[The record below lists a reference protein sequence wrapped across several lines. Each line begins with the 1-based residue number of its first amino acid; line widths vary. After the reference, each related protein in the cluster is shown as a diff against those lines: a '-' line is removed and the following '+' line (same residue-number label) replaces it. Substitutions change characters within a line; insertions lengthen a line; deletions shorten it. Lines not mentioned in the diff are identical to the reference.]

1 MLRASRHL
9 RQSVEMEKQPDSRVL
24 MVSES
29 CNRFSVKMN
38 LGRTEFF
45 LVSRVSKLQ
54 SLGIEKGPLVYKW

>member
-1 MLRASRHL
+1 
-9 RQSVEMEKQPDSRVL
+9 MEKQADSRVL

-29 CNRFSVKMN
+29 RNRFSVKN

-45 LVSRVSKLQ
+45 LVSRVSEMQ